1 MLGDSDSK
9 SCVPVLLLA
18 KFFDSETA
26 LANGANDVFL
36 LADGDSDFLLV
47 EAFRLL
53 TGAAAGV
60 ESGFRLVA
68 GSVRLGDVSDLLY

>member
-1 MLGDSDSK
+1 MDK
-9 SCVPVLLLA
+9 S
-18 KFFDSETA
+18 FDSETT
-26 LANGANDVFL
+26 LANGGAVFL

-60 ESGFRLVA
+60 ESSFRLVA
-68 GSVRLGDVSDLLY
+68 GSERLGDVSDLL